1 MIFGRRF
8 IFKTCILCQLVF
20 SQSFATNTINGIS
33 VLRNFIIKDK
43 HIHQLYIDKNI
54 FLSDDEKLKSCSM
67 EHIFPR
73 SYLDKIHHNDL
84 HNIGITLKNLNI
96 NRSNYFYTE
105 EKDADKN
112 WIDLEYDNKVNHKRR
127 LFIPNKCSRGVIARA
142 ILYMSKEY
150 NYCIKKII
158 DKNILLK
165 WFYQY
170 PPTDSEIYYNE
181 LCKNIQN
188 TNNIF
193 VSKYNK
199 KSLKF
204 TKIFKNL

>member
-1 MIFGRRF
+1 M
-8 IFKTCILCQLVF
+8 
-20 SQSFATNTINGIS
+20 
-33 VLRNFIIKDK
+33 
-43 HIHQLYIDKNI
+43 
-54 FLSDDEKLKSCSM
+54 
-67 EHIFPR
+67 
-73 SYLDKIHHNDL
+73 
-84 HNIGITLKNLNI
+84 
-96 NRSNYFYTE
+96 E

-112 WIDLEYDNKVNHKRR
+112 WIDLEYDNKVNHKKK
-127 LFIPNKCSRGVIARA
+127 LFIPNKYSRGVIARA

-181 LCKNIQN
+181 FCKNMQN

-204 TKIFKNL
+204 AKIFNNL